1 MLRLIFT
8 DEAKQ
13 DLVAIRRYTQVK
25 WGTLK
30 AKIYLS
36 ELRIA
41 FAQLQEQPLIG
52 NDRSTDLGG
61 GIRSLPYAS
70 HMVYYRLQENN
81 LIVLAILHQSMVP
94 SLHLSPSP

>member
-13 DLVAIRRYTQVK
+13 DLVAIRRYTQEK

-30 AKIYLS
+30 AKTYLS
-36 ELRIA
+36 ELRTTLMR
-41 FAQLQEQPLIG
+41 LQEQPLIG
-52 NDRSTDLGG
+52 SDRSADLGKG
-61 GIRSLPYAS
+61 VLGFPYVS
-70 HMVYYRLQENN
+70 HMIYYRLQENN

-94 SLHLSPSP
+94 SLHLSP